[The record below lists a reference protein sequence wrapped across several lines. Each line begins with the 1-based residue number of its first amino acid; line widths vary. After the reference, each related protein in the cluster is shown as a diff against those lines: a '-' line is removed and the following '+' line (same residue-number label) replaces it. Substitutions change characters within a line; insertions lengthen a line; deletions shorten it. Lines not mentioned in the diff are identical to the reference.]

1 MKANFMNANFYGMK
15 NKRRTFTLGFKI
27 LAATMSIHCGRV
39 SDVAKELDISTSTLQ
54 HWKKIYQQG
63 RFSIKKTSS
72 EISHKN
78 ELLKLRKQ
86 IKELEIERDIL
97 KKAQNIFSRSG
108 G

>member
-1 MKANFMNANFYGMK
+1 
-15 NKRRTFTLGFKI
+15 
-27 LAATMSIHCGRV
+27 MSIHCGRV
-39 SDVAKELDISTSTLQ
+39 SDVARELNISTSTLH
-54 HWKKIYQQG
+54 HWKKLYQEG
-63 RFSIKKTSS
+63 RFTAKKSPA

-78 ELLKLRKQ
+78 ELMKLRKQ